1 MRNITY
7 KYNHGDRVC
16 FKDKYPPSASCGL
29 HERAGTTAVIAERS
43 DYNGPS
49 YKLVGVRGWFKESCF
64 AGLATEPVGSACR
77 DEAVGADTF
86 QGPET
91 KCDTEG
97 FKEA

>member
-7 KYNHGDRVC
+7 KYNRGDRVC

-29 HERAGTTAVIAERS
+29 LERVGTTAVIAERS

-64 AGLATEPVGSACR
+64 AGLATEPVGSTCR
-77 DEAVGADTF
+77 DEAVWADTL

-97 FKEA
+97 FKEV